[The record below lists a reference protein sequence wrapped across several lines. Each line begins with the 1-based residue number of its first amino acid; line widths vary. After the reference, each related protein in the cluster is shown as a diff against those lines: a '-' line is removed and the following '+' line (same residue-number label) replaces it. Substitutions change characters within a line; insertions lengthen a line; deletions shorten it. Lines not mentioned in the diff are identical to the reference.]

1 MSVLTAGFIAALALM
16 IATLAAGLKPYI
28 SVLASLTLFS
38 VVAYGPAF
46 PVVWWRSVN
55 QSFLVTFASLVAA
68 MYLAELYR
76 GSAISKQVVESLESV
91 SPRLAGVSIPA
102 VIGLLPMPGGAYVS
116 ATLVNDVYE
125 RADLNPEEKTFLN
138 FWFRHIWITVWPLYQ
153 GVIIA
158 SYITGMDVR
167 EISLSNIPITLAS
180 VASGLPFLF
189 YFMRLKN
196 SVKRRGLRGLVH
208 LWPFVSIAV
217 LNLVLNINVFF
228 SVFIT
233 ILAYTLVYRVK
244 LEHHVRALKYSL
256 NPHIIVLVAAS
267 LVYGYAISE
276 SGLAY
281 ELGGLLRPVEVSIF
295 VVTAL
300 IVVATGFEFTFS
312 SIAFPVFRPYL
323 NPVNVFYGFL
333 GGFTGSM
340 LSPVHACLVLSAEF
354 YKANLR
360 RVYRYLLPAT
370 ALSVVTG
377 LILKMAL

>member
-1 MSVLTAGFIAALALM
+1 MAPLKWSMMSVLTAGFIAALGLM

-38 VVAYGPAF
+38 VLAYGPAF

-138 FWFRHIWITVWPLYQ
+138 FWFRHIWTTVWPLYQ

-167 EISLSNIPITLAS
+167 EISLNNIPITLAS

-189 YFMRLKN
+189 YFMRPRN
-196 SVKRRGLRGLVH
+196 SAKRRELRGLV
-208 LWPFVSIAV
+208 
-217 LNLVLNINVFF
+217 
-228 SVFIT
+228 
-233 ILAYTLVYRVK
+233 
-244 LEHHVRALKYSL
+244 
-256 NPHIIVLVAAS
+256 
-267 LVYGYAISE
+267 
-276 SGLAY
+276 
-281 ELGGLLRPVEVSIF
+281 
-295 VVTAL
+295 
-300 IVVATGFEFTFS
+300 
-312 SIAFPVFRPYL
+312 
-323 NPVNVFYGFL
+323 
-333 GGFTGSM
+333 
-340 LSPVHACLVLSAEF
+340 
-354 YKANLR
+354 
-360 RVYRYLLPAT
+360 
-370 ALSVVTG
+370 
-377 LILKMAL
+377 

>member
-16 IATLAAGLKPYI
+16 IGTLVAGFKPYI
-28 SVLASLTLFS
+28 SVLSSLTLFS
-38 VVAYGPAF
+38 IVTYGSTF
-46 PVVWWRSVN
+46 PVVWWHAVN

-76 GSAISKQVVESLESV
+76 GSSISKQVVESLESV

-125 RADLNPEEKTFLN
+125 KAELTPEEKTFLN

-167 EISLSNIPITLAS
+167 EISLNNLPIILAS
-180 VASGLPFLF
+180 IASGLPFLF
-189 YFMRLKN
+189 YFMRLRN
-196 SVKRRGLRGLVH
+196 TVKRRELRGLVH

-228 SVFIT
+228 SVLIT
-233 ILAYTLVYRVK
+233 ILVYTLVYKVQ
-244 LEHHVRALKYSL
+244 LEQHIRALKYSL
-256 NPHIIVLVAAS
+256 NPPILVLVAAS
-267 LVYGYAISE
+267 LVYGHAISE

-281 ELGGLLRPVEVSIF
+281 ELGTLLRQVEVSIF

-300 IVVATGFEFTFS
+300 IVIATGFEFTFS

-323 NPVNVFYGFL
+323 NPANVFYGFL

-360 RVYRYLLPAT
+360 RVYKYLLPAT
-370 ALSVVTG
+370 ALSVITG
-377 LILKMAL
+377 LILKMFL